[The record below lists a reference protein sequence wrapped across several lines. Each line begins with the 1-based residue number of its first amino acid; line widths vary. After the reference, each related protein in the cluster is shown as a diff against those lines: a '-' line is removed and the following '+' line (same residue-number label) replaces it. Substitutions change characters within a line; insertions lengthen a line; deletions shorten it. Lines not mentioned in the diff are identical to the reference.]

1 MFDFPFSIWDVI
13 LPIDFHI
20 FQRGRYTTNQHVFC
34 LPFQDIAVSPHDVP
48 MWTAIKNSPTE
59 AEREL
64 GIPLPG
70 WSTAG
75 FFFFG
80 LPHDLP
86 MISRYIPKL
95 GKLGDTTW

>member
-48 MWTAIKNSPTE
+48 MWTAIKNPPTE
-59 AEREL
+59 VEREL

-75 FFFFG
+75 VFFFSVY
-80 LPHDLP
+80 H
-86 MISRYIPKL
+86 MISP
-95 GKLGDTTW
+95 